1 VAPGLAAL
9 LNLEGAAASNAVVFL
24 RIVLV
29 ITPLLACE
37 TVGVACL
44 RGAGDTRT
52 GMWVMILVNAI
63 NVALSWSLVRGFGP
77 LPKLGFPG
85 IAIGTACGEGTGGL
99 VILLLLARGRSGL
112 SLGWPGMWPQ
122 KGPIHR
128 IIRISWP
135 AAGERLTTVVC
146 QLWFLGLINRLGPTA
161 TAAHGVAIRC
171 EALAFLPVAAF
182 TVAAGTLTGQ
192 YLGARRADLA
202 GRAARTAWGLGVFV
216 LSLLALV
223 LYTQAGLMFSM
234 FLGDRQPRVAAAGV
248 PVLRIVAFAMPAFAT
263 IDVLSGALRGAGDTR
278 WPWVIVVFGFLA
290 VRLPLTYLFTFAPDH
305 GGMGWGLQGAWWAM
319 FADLNVRS
327 ALVLARFLQGG
338 WRLARV

>member
-1 VAPGLAAL
+1 
-9 LNLEGAAASNAVVFL
+9 
-24 RIVLV
+24 
-29 ITPLLACE
+29 
-37 TVGVACL
+37 
-44 RGAGDTRT
+44 
-52 GMWVMILVNAI
+52 
-63 NVALSWSLVRGFGP
+63 
-77 LPKLGFPG
+77 
-85 IAIGTACGEGTGGL
+85 
-99 VILLLLARGRSGL
+99 
-112 SLGWPGMWPQ
+112 
-122 KGPIHR
+122 
-128 IIRISWP
+128 
-135 AAGERLTTVVC
+135 
-146 QLWFLGLINRLGPTA
+146 LGPAA

-192 YLGARRADLA
+192 YLGARRPDLA
-202 GRAARTAWGLGVFV
+202 GRAARTAWWLGVFV
-216 LSLLALV
+216 LTLLALV

-234 FLGDRQPRVAAAGV
+234 FLGDRQPRVAAVGV

-327 ALVLARFLQGG
+327 MLVLARFVQGG